1 MGSTTAEQNQLFGN
15 RNNAGANDICVYFLR
30 STVPPLN
37 GCAAHPAGRPSA
49 VITSVASRW
58 TMAHECGHVLGLRHV
73 TDNNRLMTGGG
84 TWNITNPPP
93 DLIQSEV
100 DTMIASPL
108 TA

>member
-1 MGSTTAEQNQLFGN
+1 MSA
-15 RNNAGANDICVYFLR
+15 AMC
-30 STVPPLN
+30 S
-37 GCAAHPAGRPSA
+37 GCAMS
-49 VITSVASRW
+49 
-58 TMAHECGHVLGLRHV
+58 

-100 DTMIASPL
+100 DTMVASPL